1 MSSISCVGNAVEG
14 LARALALELA
24 PIRVNVVAPGT
35 INTAMFNH
43 FGDGK
48 EQRIEA
54 MGKNILLGRVGE
66 PDEIA
71 EAILL
76 CMNNR
81 YMTGATIDVDGG
93 ALLP

>member
-14 LARALALELA
+14 LTRALALELA

-35 INTAMFNH
+35 IDTAMFDR
-43 FGDGK
+43 FGDNK
-48 EQRIEA
+48 SQALEA
-54 MGKNILLGRVGE
+54 IGKNILLGRVGRA
-66 PDEIA
+66 DEVA
-71 EAILL
+71 EAIIL
-76 CMNNR
+76 CMSNT